1 MVCIR
6 CFKPRHRD
14 DNAAANIARLALAR
28 ARGVHG
34 NVLSPANAELL
45 GNLFRGSKSQVK
57 TLESRLRKYFEGC
70 SEPETRRKLTE
81 LKKGDSLL
89 ALLEETS
96 TQILELEDEYVDVD
110 RQEDDDS
117 EEEA

>member
-1 MVCIR
+1 M
-6 CFKPRHRD
+6 
-14 DNAAANIARLALAR
+14 
-28 ARGVHG
+28 
-34 NVLSPANAELL
+34 
-45 GNLFRGSKSQVK
+45 
-57 TLESRLRKYFEGC
+57 
-70 SEPETRRKLTE
+70 TE